1 MKRKHVVID
10 RTTGQI
16 VRVTDMDP
24 NLDPV
29 EALVRE
35 IHDCPECR
43 AAIERGEVPQI
54 FNVENAAPPPRFAR
68 RPRWR
73 TFKRGR

>member
-1 MKRKHVVID
+1 VV
-10 RTTGQI
+10 RL
-16 VRVTDMDP
+16 TDMDP

-29 EALVRE
+29 EALARE
-35 IHDCPECR
+35 IHNCPECR

-54 FNVENAAPPPRFAR
+54 FTPPRPSPFAR

-73 TFKRGR
+73 TFKRVR